1 MSWLRKGL
9 ANSGSCFV
17 PARRAG
23 PQVEKLSPF
32 GTLIHARPPETTIDS
47 LDTSSC
53 LRLYTVIDVCDLAD
67 CGCRKKSFGGHD
79 VIDRL
84 TQSARRVST

>member
-1 MSWLRKGL
+1 M
-9 ANSGSCFV
+9 GSCFV

-53 LRLYTVIDVCDLAD
+53 LRLYPVIDGSCLTDSS
-67 CGCRKKSFGGHD
+67 CHHQSFGRR
-79 VIDRL
+79 RL
-84 TQSARRVST
+84 ELSA

>member
-53 LRLYTVIDVCDLAD
+53 LRLVAD
-67 CGCRKKSFGGHD
+67 IRGKRDDWRLVSQCGLSNPRSECP
-79 VIDRL
+79 
-84 TQSARRVST
+84 SAVAQG